1 MTSEKRRN
9 RIRKRRWQTAYA
21 FPRVPRGVRAMPVK
35 HNPAFYAGMVFHSQ
49 KLCFIVYVFLF
60 ISFINLDIIINGDIS
75 LVFGQL

>member
-35 HNPAFYAGMVFHSQ
+35 TQPRVRRGDGFCELTLGEMR
-49 KLCFIVYVFLF
+49 FITWIFNTYTL
-60 ISFINLDIIINGDIS
+60 
-75 LVFGQL
+75 